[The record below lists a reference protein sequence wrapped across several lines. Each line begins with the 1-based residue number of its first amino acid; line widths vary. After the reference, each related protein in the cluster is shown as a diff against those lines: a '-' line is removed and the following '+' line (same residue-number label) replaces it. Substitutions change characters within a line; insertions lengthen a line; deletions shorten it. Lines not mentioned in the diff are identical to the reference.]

1 MPTTYKITFDSNTW
15 RKVATPDNFPKDPI
29 IDDYKI
35 IRTAINNGQI
45 IPFISETV
53 FTLEAIQKKDRKQFF
68 KDYKAVIKT
77 DISEGENGYIKIQFK
92 IGPNEN
98 AHPGNND
105 FLKEHFTDAVKLGF
119 NIIHLPRIAGITNKD
134 IEAAK
139 YRMDNKTLEKYLDKV
154 FEVGRR
160 ITELEAGDYQI
171 QQIGQKYN
179 SQSGFQ
185 GIGDAPDS
193 ENGVI
198 AKAIAEW
205 ADGDSVA
212 SHIAIG
218 GDYFCTNDKAV
229 SGGSKSVFTENN
241 LTILKNEYGFKTIS
255 PTELS
260 NLLKNN

>member
-1 MPTTYKITFDSNTW
+1 MKITFDSNTW

-29 IDDYKI
+29 ISDYRT
-35 IRTAINNGQI
+35 IRQGINDKMI
-45 IPFISETV
+45 IPFISDTI

-68 KDYKAVIKT
+68 KDYKAVITT
-77 DISEGENGYIKIQFK
+77 DISEGEDGYIKMQFK

-105 FLKEHFTDAVKLGF
+105 FLKEHFADAVTLGF
-119 NIIHLPRIAGITNKD
+119 NIIHLPRVAGITNKD
-134 IEAAK
+134 IEMAK
-139 YRMDNKTLEKYLDKV
+139 YKMDTETLGKYLDKV

-160 ITELEAGDYQI
+160 ITELQAGDYEINQLAK
-171 QQIGQKYN
+171 KYN
-179 SQSGFQ
+179 PQAGLH

-229 SGGSKSVFTENN
+229 SGGVKSVFSVTN
-241 LTILKNEYGFKTIS
+241 LSILENEYGFKTIT
-255 PTELS
+255 PTDLAT
-260 NLLKNN
+260 LLKQP